1 MCPLQL
7 PRACVKEGNLHTPAS
22 GLAHGSA
29 SRQRLSQAT
38 KPNVCAVTRHSGTQ
52 HPRSQEMFTPG
63 CQKAADVEVG
73 HVKFLW
79 RRIAPDHRR
88 GKASGSLHHAASLA
102 ECAASLAECAFILEN
117 SFSHLFHPDAS
128 PSALQRV
135 KPLIPAKIS
144 HLLSPLRQFSSPI
157 YFRCTHTRK
166 RKNSSLK
173 NLPINGKI

>member
-79 RRIAPDHRR
+79 RRIASNHRR
-88 GKASGSLHHAASLA
+88 GKASESLHHT
-102 ECAASLAECAFILEN
+102 ASLAECAFISEN

-166 RKNSSLK
+166 RKKQLFEKPPN
-173 NLPINGKI
+173 

>member
-88 GKASGSLHHAASLA
+88 GKSSGSLHHT
-102 ECAASLAECAFILEN
+102 ASLAECAFISEN

-166 RKNSSLK
+166 RKKQLFEKPPN
-173 NLPINGKI
+173 